1 MYLLV
6 EGEVSLAVGHETL
19 GNVTKGQIFGEMT
32 AITQLPRSATA
43 LAKTDCSVIA
53 LDDKQFRAALAKQPA
68 FALMLMS
75 IMVGRLRETIGRL
88 RVANALQGSDALEQS
103 AAFDP
108 KRLAELVAK
117 LSDDPP
123 VYFDRREAD
132 RPGRPGRNPDVRGAR
147 GDGRRVHRRQ
157 GSRAPRPGRRIRR
170 ARADRAAAAPGKRQ
184 RRDRLLGPAGETGR
198 RSSRW
203 CESSPEFAALLLTK
217 LAERLRNLTL
227 APALDAQRRR
237 PRAMRPAQPRRI
249 IHVDM
254 GRVLRVGR
262 AARDDPELRGKPVA
276 VGGSADSRGVVMA
289 ASYVARAFGVRSDDA
304 DRAGATALPAAAAR
318 CRPTSRAI
326 SAASAAGHGDSCARA
341 RRSSSRFRST
351 RRIST

>member
-1 MYLLV
+1 MPSRSPLYDPSVALAFFESAGKREKVPAGTKFFTEDEKNNRIFFHRDKMYLLV

-19 GNVTKGQIFGEMT
+19 GTVTKGQIFGEMT

-123 VYFDRREAD
+123 AYFDRRKPIVQEGQAGT
-132 RPGRPGRNPDVRGAR
+132 RMYVVLEGTVAVVIG
-147 GDGRRVHRRQ
+147 
-157 GSRAPRPGRRIRR
+157 
-170 ARADRAAAAPGKRQ
+170 GKVVER
-184 RRDRLLGPAGETGR
+184 LGPGGVFGELALIEQQPRLASVNAETDCSVQPVNR
-198 RSSRW
+198 ASFLALV
-203 CESSPEFAALLLTK
+203 ESSPEFAALMLTK
-217 LAERLRNLTL
+217 LAERLRNLTS
-227 APALDAQRRR
+227 R
-237 PRAMRPAQPRRI
+237 
-249 IHVDM
+249 
-254 GRVLRVGR
+254 LR
-262 AARDDPELRGKPVA
+262 
-276 VGGSADSRGVVMA
+276 
-289 ASYVARAFGVRSDDA
+289 
-304 DRAGATALPAAAAR
+304 
-318 CRPTSRAI
+318 
-326 SAASAAGHGDSCARA
+326 
-341 RRSSSRFRST
+341 
-351 RRIST
+351 